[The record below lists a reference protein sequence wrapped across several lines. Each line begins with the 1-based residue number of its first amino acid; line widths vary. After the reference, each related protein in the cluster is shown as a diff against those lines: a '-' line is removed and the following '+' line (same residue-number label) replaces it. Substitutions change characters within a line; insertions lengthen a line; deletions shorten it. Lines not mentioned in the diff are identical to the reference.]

1 MNNIFIDLN
10 MELIPATKADYI
22 PHASN
27 GFLRIDTMEDIDGKH
42 VIAPCLHCHIHN
54 LDRRVMVTNKPR
66 DIASVMKDFFVGNN
80 LIERIGL
87 DLFSVDSDSGYLQ
100 LNEDVHC
107 HGEIK
112 QPHSKSS
119 GNVVIL
125 SNIQLTEFGKNIFV
139 ELLLFL
145 GLMLKM
151 QNQIGWIVI
160 PLNLDYD
167 ISNYDINRMTEEC
180 GFVRCE
186 APGGDYLVWT
196 NHDPQMVEE
205 LRTLSLG
212 GYLHKYYVDI
222 NKA

>member
-1 MNNIFIDLN
+1 
-10 MELIPATKADYI
+10 MELIPASKADYI

-54 LDRRVMVTNKPR
+54 LDRRVMITSKPR
-66 DIASVMKDFFVGNN
+66 DIATVMKDFFVGNN

-87 DLFSVDSDSGYLQ
+87 DLFSVDSDSGDVQ

-125 SNIQLTEFGKNIFV
+125 SNIQLSEFGKNIFV
-139 ELLLFL
+139 ELLLF
-145 GLMLKM
+145 
-151 QNQIGWIVI
+151 
-160 PLNLDYD
+160 
-167 ISNYDINRMTEEC
+167 
-180 GFVRCE
+180 
-186 APGGDYLVWT
+186 
-196 NHDPQMVEE
+196 
-205 LRTLSLG
+205 
-212 GYLHKYYVDI
+212 HK
-222 NKA
+222 